1 MAYSTKLCLPLQT
14 PCFVPKT
21 VRLRSK
27 TLMLQQSQI
36 QVKVKQVTDSQ
47 PQPIRYSTKN
57 TLFEDPTQGI
67 ICYTDDNGEV
77 ICEGYDEG
85 PRCPP
90 ESPMVASYS
99 REVEIL
105 DLLQRSYLDLRDAE
119 KGDSQRRGI
128 ASKHAIMMIKWSSF
142 DFL

>member
-14 PCFVPKT
+14 QCFVPKT
-21 VRLRSK
+21 VRSK
-27 TLMLQQSQI
+27 TLMLQQSHV
-36 QVKVKQVTDSQ
+36 QVKVKQVTV

-57 TLFEDPTQGI
+57 TVYEDPVQGI
-67 ICYTDDNGEV
+67 ICYTDDNGEI

-90 ESPMVASYS
+90 KSPIVTSYS

-105 DLLQRSYLDLRDAE
+105 DLLQRSYQELRVVE
-119 KGDSQRRGI
+119 KGDGQRQQI
-128 ASKHAIMMIKWSSF
+128 ASQEELKMIKWSSF

>member
-21 VRLRSK
+21 VRSR

-36 QVKVKQVTDSQ
+36 QVKVKQVTISQ

-57 TLFEDPTQGI
+57 TVFEDPIQGI

-85 PRCPP
+85 PRCPQ
-90 ESPMVASYS
+90 ECPMVASYS
-99 REVEIL
+99 RELEIL
-105 DLLQRSYLDLRDAE
+105 DLLQRSYQDLRDAE
-119 KGDSQRRGI
+119 KDDGQRQEI
-128 ASKHAIMMIKWSSF
+128 ASQQQLMMIKWSSF

>member
-14 PCFVPKT
+14 PCFIPKT
-21 VRLRSK
+21 VRSK
-27 TLMLQQSQI
+27 TLMLQQSKI
-36 QVKVKQVTDSQ
+36 EVKAKKVTVSQ

-57 TLFEDPTQGI
+57 TVFEDPIQGI

-105 DLLQRSYLDLRDAE
+105 DLLQRSYLELRDAE
-119 KGDSQRRGI
+119 KDDGQRQKI
-128 ASKHAIMMIKWSSF
+128 ASQQELMMIKWSSF

>member
-14 PCFVPKT
+14 QCFVPKT
-21 VRLRSK
+21 VRSK
-27 TLMLQQSQI
+27 TLMLQKSQV
-36 QVKVKQVTDSQ
+36 QVKVKQVTV

-57 TLFEDPTQGI
+57 TLYEDPVQGI

-90 ESPMVASYS
+90 ESPIVTSYS

-105 DLLQRSYLDLRDAE
+105 DLLQRSYQELRVPE
-119 KGDSQRRGI
+119 KGGGQRQEAVSQQELR
-128 ASKHAIMMIKWSSF
+128 MIKWSSF
-142 DFL
+142 EFL

>member
-14 PCFVPKT
+14 PCFIPKT
-21 VRLRSK
+21 VRSK
-27 TLMLQQSQI
+27 TLMLQQSKI
-36 QVKVKQVTDSQ
+36 EVKAKKVTVSQ

-57 TLFEDPTQGI
+57 TVFEDPIQGI

-90 ESPMVASYS
+90 ESPVVASYS

-105 DLLQRSYLDLRDAE
+105 DLLQRSYLELRDAE
-119 KGDSQRRGI
+119 KDDGQRQKI
-128 ASKHAIMMIKWSSF
+128 ASQQELMMIKWSSF

>member
-1 MAYSTKLCLPLQT
+1 MMAYSTNLSLPLKT

-21 VRLRSK
+21 LRSK
-27 TLMLQQSQI
+27 TLMMLQQSQV
-36 QVKVKQVTDSQ
+36 QVKVKQVTVSQ

-57 TLFEDPTQGI
+57 TVFEDPTQGI

-85 PRCPP
+85 PRCPTQC
-90 ESPMVASYS
+90 PMVASYS

-105 DLLQRSYLDLRDAE
+105 DLLQRSYQELSGAE
-119 KGDSQRRGI
+119 KDGQEQMI
-128 ASKHAIMMIKWSSF
+128 ASKPELKMINWSNF

>member
-14 PCFVPKT
+14 QCFVPKT
-21 VRLRSK
+21 VRSK

-36 QVKVKQVTDSQ
+36 QVKVKQVTV

-57 TLFEDPTQGI
+57 TVYEDPVQGI

-90 ESPMVASYS
+90 ESPIVTSYS

-105 DLLQRSYLDLRDAE
+105 DLLQKSYQELRVAE
-119 KGDSQRRGI
+119 KGDAQRQEI
-128 ASKHAIMMIKWSSF
+128 ASQQELRMIKWSSF

>member
-1 MAYSTKLCLPLQT
+1 MAYSTKLCLPLRT
-14 PCFVPKT
+14 PCLAPKT
-21 VRLRSK
+21 VRSK
-27 TLMLQQSQI
+27 TVMILQQSQVQV
-36 QVKVKQVTDSQ
+36 QVKHVTVSQ

-57 TLFEDPTQGI
+57 TVFEDPTQGI

-85 PRCPP
+85 PRCPTQ
-90 ESPMVASYS
+90 SPMVASYS

-105 DLLQRSYLDLRDAE
+105 DLLQRSYQELRGAE
-119 KGDSQRRGI
+119 KDGQTQMI
-128 ASKHAIMMIKWSSF
+128 ASQPELKMIEWSSF

>member
-1 MAYSTKLCLPLQT
+1 MAYSIKLCLPIQT
-14 PCFVPKT
+14 PCFAPKT
-21 VRLRSK
+21 VRSK
-27 TLMLQQSQI
+27 TLMLQQSQV
-36 QVKVKQVTDSQ
+36 QVKVNQVTVSQ
-47 PQPIRYSTKN
+47 PQPIRYSTKKN
-57 TLFEDPTQGI
+57 TQVFEDPIQGI

-90 ESPMVASYS
+90 DSSMVASYS

-105 DLLQRSYLDLRDAE
+105 DLLQINYQELRVAY
-119 KGDSQRRGI
+119 KGDGRRQEI
-128 ASKHAIMMIKWSSF
+128 ASQQELAMIKWSNY

>member
-1 MAYSTKLCLPLQT
+1 MAFSTKLCLPLQT
-14 PCFVPKT
+14 QCFVPKT
-21 VRLRSK
+21 VRSK
-27 TLMLQQSQI
+27 TLMLQQSHV
-36 QVKVKQVTDSQ
+36 QVKVKQVTV

-57 TLFEDPTQGI
+57 TVYEDPVQGI
-67 ICYTDDNGEV
+67 LCYTDDNGEV

-90 ESPMVASYS
+90 ESPVVTSYS

-105 DLLQRSYLDLRDAE
+105 DLLQRSYQELRVAE
-119 KGDSQRRGI
+119 KGDGQRQEAASQQELN
-128 ASKHAIMMIKWSSF
+128 MIKWSSF

>member
-14 PCFVPKT
+14 PCFAPRT
-21 VRLRSK
+21 VRSQ
-27 TLMLQQSQI
+27 TLMLQQSHV
-36 QVKVKQVTDSQ
+36 QVKVKQVTVSQ
-47 PQPIRYSTKN
+47 PQPIRYSTKKN
-57 TLFEDPTQGI
+57 TVFEDPIQGI

-90 ESPMVASYS
+90 ESPVIASYS

-105 DLLQRSYLDLRDAE
+105 DLLQISYQELRVAE
-119 KGDSQRRGI
+119 KGDGQRQDI
-128 ASKHAIMMIKWSSF
+128 ASQQELVMIKWSSF

>member
-14 PCFVPKT
+14 QCFVPKT
-21 VRLRSK
+21 VRSK
-27 TLMLQQSQI
+27 TLMLQQSHV
-36 QVKVKQVTDSQ
+36 QVKVKQVTV

-57 TLFEDPTQGI
+57 TVYEDPVQGI
-67 ICYTDDNGEV
+67 ICYTDDSGEV

-90 ESPMVASYS
+90 ESPIVTSYP

-105 DLLQRSYLDLRDAE
+105 DLLQRSYQEMRVAE
-119 KGDSQRRGI
+119 KGDGQREEIVSQQELR
-128 ASKHAIMMIKWSSF
+128 MIKWSSF

>member
-1 MAYSTKLCLPLQT
+1 MAYSTKLYLPLQT
-14 PCFVPKT
+14 QCFVSKT
-21 VRLRSK
+21 VRSK
-27 TLMLQQSQI
+27 TLMLQQI
-36 QVKVKQVTDSQ
+36 HVQVKVKQVTV

-57 TLFEDPTQGI
+57 TVYEDPVQGI

-90 ESPMVASYS
+90 ESPIVTSFS

-105 DLLQRSYLDLRDAE
+105 DLLQRSYQELRVAQ
-119 KGDSQRRGI
+119 KGDGQRQEAASQQEL
-128 ASKHAIMMIKWSSF
+128 KMIKWSSF
-142 DFL
+142 DLL

>member
-14 PCFVPKT
+14 PCFIPKT
-21 VRLRSK
+21 VRSK
-27 TLMLQQSQI
+27 TLMLQQSKI
-36 QVKVKQVTDSQ
+36 EVKAKKVTVSQ

-57 TLFEDPTQGI
+57 TVFEDPIQGI

-105 DLLQRSYLDLRDAE
+105 DLLQRSYLELRDAE
-119 KGDSQRRGI
+119 KDDGQIQKI
-128 ASKHAIMMIKWSSF
+128 ASQQELMMIKWSSF

>member
-1 MAYSTKLCLPLQT
+1 MAYSTKLCLPLKT

-21 VRLRSK
+21 VRSK
-27 TLMLQQSQI
+27 TWMLQQSQ
-36 QVKVKQVTDSQ
+36 VHVNVKQVTVSQ

-57 TLFEDPTQGI
+57 TVFEDPTQGI

-85 PRCPP
+85 PRCPTQ
-90 ESPMVASYS
+90 SPMVASYS

-105 DLLQRSYLDLRDAE
+105 DLLQRSYQELSNSKKDGQRQILA
-119 KGDSQRRGI
+119 SQQEFT
-128 ASKHAIMMIKWSSF
+128 MIKWSSF

>member
-1 MAYSTKLCLPLQT
+1 
-14 PCFVPKT
+14 
-21 VRLRSK
+21 
-27 TLMLQQSQI
+27 MLQQSNI
-36 QVKVKQVTDSQ
+36 EVKAKKVTVSQ

-57 TLFEDPTQGI
+57 TVFEDPIQGI

-105 DLLQRSYLDLRDAE
+105 DLLQRSYLELRDAE
-119 KGDSQRRGI
+119 KDDGQRQKI
-128 ASKHAIMMIKWSSF
+128 ASQQELMMIKWSSF

>member
-1 MAYSTKLCLPLQT
+1 MAYSTKLCLPLKT

-21 VRLRSK
+21 VRSK
-27 TLMLQQSQI
+27 TLMLQQSQ
-36 QVKVKQVTDSQ
+36 VHVNVKQVTVSQ

-57 TLFEDPTQGI
+57 TVFEDPTQGI

-85 PRCPP
+85 PRCPTQ
-90 ESPMVASYS
+90 SPMVTSYS

-105 DLLQRSYLDLRDAE
+105 DLLQRSYQELS
-119 KGDSQRRGI
+119 DSNKDGQTQI
-128 ASKHAIMMIKWSSF
+128 LASGQELMMIKWSSF

>member
-14 PCFVPKT
+14 PRFVPKK
-21 VRLRSK
+21 VRSN
-27 TLMLQQSQI
+27 TLMLQQSQ
-36 QVKVKQVTDSQ
+36 VKTKVKQVTVSQ
-47 PQPIRYSTKN
+47 PQPIRYSTKRN
-57 TLFEDPTQGI
+57 TVFEDPIQGI
-67 ICYTDDNGEV
+67 ICYTDDNGEI

-105 DLLQRSYLDLRDAE
+105 DLLQKSYQEFRVAE
-119 KGDSQRRGI
+119 KDDGQKQNI
-128 ASKHAIMMIKWSSF
+128 ASQQGLVMIKWSSF
-142 DFL
+142 DLL

>member
-1 MAYSTKLCLPLQT
+1 MAYSIKLCLPLQT
-14 PCFVPKT
+14 PCSAPKT
-21 VRLRSK
+21 VRSK
-27 TLMLQQSQI
+27 TLMLQQSQV
-36 QVKVKQVTDSQ
+36 QVKVKQVTVSQ
-47 PQPIRYSTKN
+47 PQPIRYSTKKN
-57 TLFEDPTQGI
+57 TVFEDPIQGI

-90 ESPMVASYS
+90 DSSMVASHS

-105 DLLQRSYLDLRDAE
+105 DLLQRSYQELRVTY
-119 KGDSQRRGI
+119 KGDGQRHEI
-128 ASKHAIMMIKWSSF
+128 ASRQELAMIKWSNY